1 MEWVCVALIIASMV
15 YSGGIVVEY
24 TNYNLEIVPQ
34 VREIERKTAEWKSA
48 ALVEI
53 DEKERVK
60 IEIAR
65 IRDNLGDLQL
75 EVDQVKLRRQAEQL
89 RKKRLDM
96 ILLKS
101 SIRSNRKARMNFVRE
116 K

>member
-24 TNYNLEIVPQ
+24 TNFNLEIVPQ
-34 VREIERKTAEWKSA
+34 IRRIERKTAEWASA
-48 ALVEI
+48 AQLEI
-53 DEKERVK
+53 QEKERVK
-60 IEIAR
+60 SEVED
-65 IRDNLGDLQL
+65 IREQIGDLQL
-75 EVDQVKLRRQAEQL
+75 EVDQAKLRRQAEQL

-96 ILLKS
+96 ILLKT
-101 SIRSNRKARMNFVRE
+101 SIRSSRKPRMNFMRE